1 MRRRKPRAGD
11 AKLAEAVPVVTE
23 NYMKFLRDTELDAES
38 DPKLF
43 AARHS
48 AAKTALSHIEQLRK
62 LVGVDEEDSAGNPV
76 QAELGAARQEI
87 EREGSPEDDTGECG

>member
-11 AKLAEAVPVVTE
+11 AKLAEAVPVVTQ

-62 LVGVDEEDSAGNPV
+62 LAGVDEEEGGTDPI

>member
-1 MRRRKPRAGD
+1 M
-11 AKLAEAVPVVTE
+11 VTE
-23 NYMKFLRDTELDAES
+23 DYMQFLRKTEGEHEA

-62 LVGVDEEDSAGNPV
+62 LAGLDEEDGASDPV
-76 QAELGAARQEI
+76 QGELGAARQEI
-87 EREGSPEDDTGECG
+87 EQEGSPDDDTGESG